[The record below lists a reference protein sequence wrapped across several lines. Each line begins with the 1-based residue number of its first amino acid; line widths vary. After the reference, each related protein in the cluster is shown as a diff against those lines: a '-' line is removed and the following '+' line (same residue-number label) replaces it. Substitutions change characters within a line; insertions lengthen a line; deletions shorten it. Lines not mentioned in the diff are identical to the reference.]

1 MEPPDLLENTMLTE
15 ATYDATKMAF
25 DQQNGVRQ
33 EDEDKRLLVLFS
45 IRPHQNKEKSLLEG
59 RPIYDEREF
68 VTIMVPG
75 DKDTVIDRPATDM
88 DKDRFS
94 RQYAAFKNKNSQEAA
109 SGTPLKAMT
118 FLTAGQ
124 IKELE
129 FFNCH
134 TVEQLADLA
143 DNHAQRFMG
152 IQQLKRMAQDF
163 LRAAKEQAPLTAM
176 RAELDQKDQ
185 ELSEAKAAIN
195 ELAERLKILEIKQK

>member
-1 MEPPDLLENTMLTE
+1 MLTE

-33 EDEDKRLLVLFS
+33 EEDDKRLLVLFS

-59 RPIYDEREF
+59 RPIYDDREF

-75 DKDTVIDRPATDM
+75 DKDTVIDRPASQM
-88 DKDRFS
+88 DRDRFAT
-94 RQYAAFKNKNSQEAA
+94 RYAAFKNKHNQELA
-109 SGTPLKAMT
+109 SGTPLSSMT

-124 IKELE
+124 VKELE

-143 DNHAQRFMG
+143 DSNSQRFMG

-176 RAELDQKDQ
+176 RAALDQKDQ
-185 ELSEAKAAIN
+185 ELLEAKEAIK
-195 ELAERLKILEIKQK
+195 ELAERLKAVEAKQK